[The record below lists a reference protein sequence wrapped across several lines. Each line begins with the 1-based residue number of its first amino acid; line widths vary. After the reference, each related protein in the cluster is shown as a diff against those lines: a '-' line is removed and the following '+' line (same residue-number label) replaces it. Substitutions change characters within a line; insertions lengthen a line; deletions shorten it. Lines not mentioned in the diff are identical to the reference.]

1 MSLPIP
7 TLPTSS
13 VAVNGIEVPI
23 HSLSRAQA
31 LKLGTFRGKED
42 EAEVFILVSGAAIT
56 EDEARAWRESVD
68 TDTGGLLIDA
78 ILVLSGLAKEGTN
91 PNPNGATSEP

>member
-7 TLPTSS
+7 TLPTGS
-13 VAVNGIEVPI
+13 VDVDGVSVPI
-23 HSLSRAQA
+23 RSLTRAQA

-42 EAEVFILVSGAAIT
+42 EAEVFILVAGADVSD
-56 EDEARAWRESVD
+56 DEARAWRESVD